1 MMDTK
6 AERDLSTGWAAL
18 FGVGCTGFE
27 VETEAEAA
35 EPLELHSDAF
45 RV

>member
-6 AERDLSTGWAAL
+6 AERDLSTARAAL
-18 FGVGCTGFE
+18 LGVGCTGFE
-27 VETEAEAA
+27 AGAEAEAA
-35 EPLELHSDAF
+35 EPLELRSAAF